1 MQIKT
6 FTEKPH
12 GKLTFIIKEFGKDSE
27 VFKSIGG
34 DADYAVKF
42 YTDMMSMGLAV
53 EFVAEENGEIAGAL
67 AAIKGRENH
76 SGSWFAVET
85 FWFVNPAVRSK
96 GVGTALL
103 DAFEQWAKEE
113 GCAYTAMIHMVDS
126 QPEILKSFYEKKGY
140 KLTELHYI
148 KPLEG

>member
-12 GKLTFIIKEFGKDSE
+12 GKLSYIIKEFGKDSE
-27 VFKSIGG
+27 AFKAIGG
-34 DADYAVKF
+34 DPDYALTF
-42 YTDMMSMGLAV
+42 YTNMLARGLAA
-53 EFVAEENGEIAGAL
+53 EFVAEENGEILGAL

-76 SGSWFAVET
+76 SGTWFAVET
-85 FWFVNPAVRSK
+85 FWFVNPFIRSR

-103 DAFEQWAKEE
+103 EAFEKWAKDG
-113 GCAYTAMIHMVDS
+113 GCKYTAMIHMVDS

-148 KPLEG
+148 KPMEG